1 MTGKLDGFLKSR
13 KTVIEER
20 LPMYI
25 KDLRAPSILKESMLY
40 SLEAGGKRLRPIL
53 VLALLHAYGKDEEAG
68 IPVGCAVEMIHTYS
82 LIHDDL
88 PCMDDD
94 DLRRGKPTNHKIY
107 GEATAILAGDALL
120 TESFKMITSNMPS
133 DVSAEKR
140 IRLVNELISAAGAEG
155 MVGGQILDM
164 EAESKS
170 VSLDELQRIH
180 EGKTA
185 KLLSFSVIAGAILAD
200 ASEKEIEKLREFSHH
215 IGIGFQIRDD
225 ILDLEGSEDK
235 IGKRIGSDE
244 TNGKSTYPSL
254 LSLEGASQKLDEHIE
269 KAKRL
274 ISELPFE
281 KELMYEFCDMIAARD
296 H

>member
-40 SLEAGGKRLRPIL
+40 SLEAGWKRLRPIL

-254 LSLEGASQKLDEHIE
+254 LSLEGANKKLDERVLRYDCR
-269 KAKRL
+269 KGSL
-274 ISELPFE
+274 IQGFHLSIKGL
-281 KELMYEFCDMIAARD
+281 L
-296 H
+296 

>member
-1 MTGKLDGFLKSR
+1 MTGKLDGFLNSR

-25 KDLRAPSILKESMLY
+25 KDLQAPSILKESMLY

-120 TESFKMITSNMPS
+120 TESFKMITANMPS
-133 DVSAEKR
+133 YVSAEKR

-235 IGKRIGSDE
+235 IGKRIGSDA

-254 LSLEGASQKLDEHIE
+254 LSLEGANQKLDEHIE
-269 KAKRL
+269 KAKQL
-274 ISELPFE
+274 ISELPLE
-281 KELMYEFCDMIAARD
+281 KELLYEFCDMIAARD

>member
-1 MTGKLDGFLKSR
+1 MTGKLDGFLNSR

-25 KDLRAPSILKESMLY
+25 KDLQAPSILKESMLY

-235 IGKRIGSDE
+235 IGKRIGSDA

-254 LSLEGASQKLDEHIE
+254 LSLEGANQKLDEHIE
-269 KAKRL
+269 KAKQL
-274 ISELPFE
+274 ISELPLE
-281 KELMYEFCDMIAARD
+281 KELLYEFCDMIAARD

>member
-254 LSLEGASQKLDEHIE
+254 LSLEGANKKLDEHIE

-274 ISELPFE
+274 ISELPLE

>member
-1 MTGKLDGFLKSR
+1 
-13 KTVIEER
+13 
-20 LPMYI
+20 
-25 KDLRAPSILKESMLY
+25 
-40 SLEAGGKRLRPIL
+40 
-53 VLALLHAYGKDEEAG
+53 
-68 IPVGCAVEMIHTYS
+68 
-82 LIHDDL
+82 
-88 PCMDDD
+88 MDDD

-274 ISELPFE
+274 ISELPLE

>member
-1 MTGKLDGFLKSR
+1 MTGKLEGFLKSR

-25 KDLRAPSILKESMLY
+25 KDLQAPSILKESMLY

-170 VSLDELQRIH
+170 VSLDELRRIH

-200 ASEKEIEKLREFSHH
+200 ASEKEIEKLFA
-215 IGIGFQIRDD
+215 
-225 ILDLEGSEDK
+225 
-235 IGKRIGSDE
+235 RIQPSYRHRLSD
-244 TNGKSTYPSL
+244 
-254 LSLEGASQKLDEHIE
+254 Q
-269 KAKRL
+269 R
-274 ISELPFE
+274 
-281 KELMYEFCDMIAARD
+281 
-296 H
+296 

>member
-1 MTGKLDGFLKSR
+1 MTGKLDGFLISR

-25 KDLRAPSILKESMLY
+25 KDLEAPSILKESMLY

-94 DLRRGKPTNHKIY
+94 DLRRGKLTNHKIY

-235 IGKRIGSDE
+235 IGKRIGSDA

-254 LSLEGASQKLDEHIE
+254 LSLEGANKKLDEHIE
-269 KAKRL
+269 KSKQL
-274 ISELPFE
+274 ISELPLE
-281 KELMYEFCDMIAARD
+281 KELLYEFCDMIAARD

>member
-1 MTGKLDGFLKSR
+1 MTNRLDEFLNTR
-13 KTVIEER
+13 KALIEQR
-20 LPMYI
+20 LPLYI
-25 KDLRAPSILKESMLY
+25 QKLQAPSTLKQSMLY

-53 VLALLHAYGKDEEAG
+53 VLALLHAYGKKEEDG

-107 GEATAILAGDALL
+107 GEATAVLAGDALL
-120 TESFKMITSNMPS
+120 TESFKMITTH
-133 DVSAEKR
+133 VSAEVPAEKR
-140 IRLVNELISAAGAEG
+140 LRLVNELISAAGAEG

-164 EAESKS
+164 EAESKPI
-170 VSLDELQRIH
+170 SLQELQSIH

-200 ASEKEIEKLREFSHH
+200 APEEEIEKLREFSHH

-235 IGKRIGSDE
+235 IGKRIGSD
-244 TNGKSTYPSL
+244 TSNGKSTYPSL
-254 LSLEGASQKLDEHIE
+254 LSLEGAKQKLDEHIK
-269 KAKRL
+269 KAKQL
-274 ISELPFE
+274 ISELSLE
-281 KELMYEFCDMIAARD
+281 QDLLYELCDMIADRD